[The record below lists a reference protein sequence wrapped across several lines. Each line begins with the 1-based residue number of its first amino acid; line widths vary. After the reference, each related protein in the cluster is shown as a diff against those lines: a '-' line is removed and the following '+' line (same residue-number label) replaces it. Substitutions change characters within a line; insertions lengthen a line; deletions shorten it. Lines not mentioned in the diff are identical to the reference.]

1 MYVAFDHEQVSTLRE
16 LLEAQLKQLR
26 TESARADSHDYREM
40 LHRRERVVEQVL
52 SKLAEPE
59 RATLS

>member
-1 MYVAFDHEQVSTLRE
+1 MYVAFDQEQVSTLRE

-52 SKLAEPE
+52 SKLSEPD
-59 RATLS
+59 RAALS